1 MIHIF
6 LQASPTC
13 SRSLI
18 VSFRHN
24 NLVALPNTLVSS
36 FLQKLGRQD
45 EDEGFFDKNVEMV
58 LEDAL
63 ETIVEHYVEDA
74 INFEGGEDDEDSPW
88 YEWVLQD
95 AIKSAL
101 EHLVIERLLD

>member
-45 EDEGFFDKNVEMV
+45 KGEDGGFFDKNVEMV

-63 ETIVEHYVEDA
+63 
-74 INFEGGEDDEDSPW
+74 
-88 YEWVLQD
+88 
-95 AIKSAL
+95 
-101 EHLVIERLLD
+101 

>member
-1 MIHIF
+1 M
-6 LQASPTC
+6 LP
-13 SRSLI
+13 
-18 VSFRHN
+18 
-24 NLVALPNTLVSS
+24 LPNNLVSS
-36 FLQKLGRQD
+36 FLQKLKRQGEGED
-45 EDEGFFDKNVEMV
+45 EDGGFFDKNVEMV

-63 ETIVEHYVEDA
+63 ETLVEHYVEDA

>member
-1 MIHIF
+1 M
-6 LQASPTC
+6 
-13 SRSLI
+13 
-18 VSFRHN
+18 
-24 NLVALPNTLVSS
+24 SS

-63 ETIVEHYVEDA
+63 ETLVEHYVEDA